1 LYNHRKIPTKG
12 GISMEQ
18 ELLIQAKDVARM
30 LSISPITV
38 RIWTHK
44 GYLPVVKV
52 RRAAR
57 YRLSDIQHIQREGLS
72 GSDTKIGDN
81 SKK

>member
-1 LYNHRKIPTKG
+1 
-12 GISMEQ
+12 MEQ
-18 ELLIQAKDVARM
+18 ELLIQANEVARM
-30 LSISPITV
+30 LSISPTTV

-57 YRLSDIQHIQREGLS
+57 YRLSDVRRIQQEGLPES
-72 GSDTKIGDN
+72 RGR
-81 SKK
+81 